1 VLEKEK
7 DKFVNIMESEQ
18 QEFENKVEEIAQK
31 VAVFDQNTDAD
42 DFERIAKDAR
52 ELHKT
57 LVDAHNLA
65 KLYNNREALTGRPE
79 TSYDNIKAMI

>member
-1 VLEKEK
+1 
-7 DKFVNIMESEQ
+7 M
-18 QEFENKVEEIAQK
+18 
-31 VAVFDQNTDAD
+31 AVFDQNTDAD

-57 LVDAHNLA
+57 LVDAQNLA